1 MVVSA
6 VLSALEGFLEQLGL
20 SKAGDRL
27 NLVAFCKTTNERP
40 EKSQEKK
47 KALLEAF
54 LSRKKMKKPMSV
66 KQVKRRKRKS
76 KVSKCILAGNTSENK
91 MIRMSLSLYRREVTI
106 EQLMCRL
113 L

>member
-1 MVVSA
+1 MDVSA
-6 VLSALEGFLEQLGL
+6 VLSAPEGFLEQLGL

-40 EKSQEKK
+40 EKSQDKK
-47 KALLEAF
+47 KALLKAF
-54 LSRKKMKKPMSV
+54 LSRQKMKKSSQ
-66 KQVKRRKRKS
+66 KTNERKTSQEK
-76 KVSKCILAGNTSENK
+76 KEKILAGNTSENK
-91 MIRMSLSLYRREVTI
+91 MIRMSLSLYRREVAV

>member
-6 VLSALEGFLEQLGL
+6 VLSAPEGFLEQLGL

-47 KALLEAF
+47 KAHLKPFSQE
-54 LSRKKMKKPMSV
+54 KK
-66 KQVKRRKRKS
+66 
-76 KVSKCILAGNTSENK
+76 
-91 MIRMSLSLYRREVTI
+91 
-106 EQLMCRL
+106 
-113 L
+113 

>member
-1 MVVSA
+1 MDVSA
-6 VLSALEGFLEQLGL
+6 VLSAPEGFLEQLGL

-54 LSRKKMKKPMSV
+54 LSRKKNEPMSV
-66 KQVKRRKRKS
+66 KQVKKRKRKS

-91 MIRMSLSLYRREVTI
+91 MIRMSLSFYRREVAV